1 MSSSAAEAREALATA
16 VSVTADTLSVD
27 LSDGRTVAVP
37 LSWFPRL
44 VHGTRAERD
53 DWSLVGGGLGIHWPA
68 LDEDVSVE
76 GLLVGRMSGESPQS
90 LERWLQQRRVAG

>member
-27 LSDGRTVAVP
+27 LSDGRTVAGPGGRCAGVVQGAG
-37 LSWFPRL
+37 SE
-44 VHGTRAERD
+44 GG
-53 DWSLVGGGLGIHWPA
+53 DWSVVGGGLGIHWPA